1 MYRIRRTC
9 RRITPFV
16 LAAFGLLSLHMPVAQ
31 AGMIAPSTYAQQD
44 IQQGVA
50 SDAHRQLQQFLAR
63 DEIRAELV
71 KLGVD
76 PAQAQARVETLS
88 DQEAQLAAERLQQL
102 PAGGDGGGIVG
113 AIVFIFLVLLL
124 TDLLGLTDVYPFV
137 KKHR

>member
-1 MYRIRRTC
+1 MDFIRRTS

-16 LAAFGLLSLHMPVAQ
+16 VAAFGLLSLHMPIAQ
-31 AGMIAPSTYAQQD
+31 AGMIAPSTYAQQGETHTAH
-44 IQQGVA
+44 QQVK
-50 SDAHRQLQQFLAR
+50 DFLAR

-88 DQEAQLAAERLQQL
+88 DQEATLAAERLQQL
-102 PAGGDGGGIVG
+102 PAGGDGVVG
-113 AIVFIFLVLLL
+113 AIVFIFLVLLI

>member
-1 MYRIRRTC
+1 MDFIRRTS

-16 LAAFGLLSLHMPVAQ
+16 IAAFGLQSLHMPVAQ
-31 AGMIAPSTYAQQD
+31 AGMIAPSTYAQQS
-44 IQQGVA
+44 VA
-50 SDAHRQLQQFLAR
+50 GDAHQQLQQFLAR

-88 DQEAQLAAERLQQL
+88 DREATLAAERLQQL
-102 PAGGDGGGIVG
+102 PAGGDGGIVG
-113 AIVFIFLVLLL
+113 ALVFIFVLLL
-124 TDLLGLTDVYPFV
+124 ITDLLGLTDVYPFV

>member
-1 MYRIRRTC
+1 MDFIRRTS

-16 LAAFGLLSLHMPVAQ
+16 LAAFSLLSLHIPAAQ
-31 AGMIAPSTYAQQD
+31 AGMIAPSTYAQQS
-44 IQQGVA
+44 VA
-50 SDAHRQLQQFLAR
+50 GDAHKKVQQFLAR

-88 DQEAQLAAERLQQL
+88 NEEATLAAERLQQL

>member
-1 MYRIRRTC
+1 MDFIRRTS

-16 LAAFGLLSLHMPVAQ
+16 VAAFGLLSLHMPIAQ
-31 AGMIAPSTYAQQD
+31 AGMIAPSTYAQQSVT
-44 IQQGVA
+44 G
-50 SDAHRQLQQFLAR
+50 DAHQQLQQFLAR

-88 DQEAQLAAERLQQL
+88 DQEATLAAERLQQL
-102 PAGGDGGGIVG
+102 PAGGDGIVG
-113 AIVFIFLVLLL
+113 AILFVFLILLL